1 MRRTRTF
8 LPRRSFSQT
17 HLKSPGA
24 EQEPPR
30 RILRAP
36 TDARESD
43 PISAVVDKPARPTEC
58 GPYAANVGEA
68 EPRGGLSACLSVCL
82 SRTAIST
89 AIDASLAAVWLPQLP
104 LILTTVSYRAGFAA
118 TRPAILGECH
128 HGEIG
133 RWARTAVLQSPLH
146 SARRGAAQAAVLCP
160 WYHTVPA
167 GDANPMLLRR
177 SIVSSISLDDEE
189 APVKLAMVN
198 FLAVREYA
206 VHCLVTMPVREP
218 SALLSA
224 AANSGALTRMRR
236 ERETETERR
245 EGGRERRT
253 DCKSG

>member
-1 MRRTRTF
+1 MRRARTF

-43 PISAVVDKPARPTEC
+43 PIGAVVGEPARPTEC

-133 RWARTAVLQSPLH
+133 RWARTAVLQSRCIQLAVAPLKLLCC
-146 SARRGAAQAAVLCP
+146 APGIILCP
-160 WYHTVPA
+160 QVTRTRCFCA
-167 GDANPMLLRR
+167 DR
-177 SIVSSISLDDEE
+177 SCRPS
-189 APVKLAMVN
+189 PW
-198 FLAVREYA
+198 
-206 VHCLVTMPVREP
+206 TMRKRP
-218 SALLSA
+218 
-224 AANSGALTRMRR
+224 
-236 ERETETERR
+236 
-245 EGGRERRT
+245 
-253 DCKSG
+253 